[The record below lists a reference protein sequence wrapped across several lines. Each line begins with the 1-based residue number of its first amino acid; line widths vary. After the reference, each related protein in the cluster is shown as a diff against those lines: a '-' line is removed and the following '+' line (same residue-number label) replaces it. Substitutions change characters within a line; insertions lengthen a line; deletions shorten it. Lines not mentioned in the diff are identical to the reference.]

1 MFVWAAEVRKK
12 QKTGGVVIPVVIIT
26 PGKFE
31 EVSKKTYVELEEHL
45 LSETS
50 VVCCML
56 NVDHFL

>member
-1 MFVWAAEVRKK
+1 M
-12 QKTGGVVIPVVIIT
+12 IPVVIIT

-56 NVDHFL
+56 GVDHFL